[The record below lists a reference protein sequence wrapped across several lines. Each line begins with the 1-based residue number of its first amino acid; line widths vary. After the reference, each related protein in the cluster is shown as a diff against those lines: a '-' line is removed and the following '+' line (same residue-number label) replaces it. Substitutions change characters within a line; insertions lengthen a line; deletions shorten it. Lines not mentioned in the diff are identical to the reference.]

1 MKQVVAIIKP
11 FKLDDVRES
20 LSEIGVQGLTVSEVK
35 GFGRQ
40 KGHTELYRGAE
51 YVVDFLPKLKLEIA
65 VDDGIV
71 EQVVEAITKGAN
83 TGKIGDGKIFVYP
96 LEQVIRI
103 RTGETGSDARE
114 ASGAVIMEN
123 EIFQLQYAMD
133 TFYFLIC
140 GALVMWMAAG
150 FSMLEAGLV
159 RAKNTT
165 EILTK
170 NVMLFSIACISYL
183 VVGYDIMY
191 GGGVFLSG
199 IAGGDTL
206 VADALTASQEAGF
219 EGGSVYSAA
228 SDFFF
233 QVVFVATAMSI
244 VSGAVAERMKL
255 WAFAAFAVVLT
266 AFIYPM
272 EGAWTWGGADVFG
285 MYNLGDLGFSDF
297 AGSGIVHMAGAAAA
311 LAGVILL
318 GARKGKYG
326 PNGEVRP
333 IPGANM
339 PLATLGTFILWMGW
353 FGFNGGS
360 VLKLGDM
367 ASANA
372 VAMVFLNT
380 NTAAAGGALAALLVA
395 KLAFGK
401 ADLTMILNGALA
413 GLVAITAGP
422 DTPTPLMATIIG
434 AIGGV
439 IVVFSIVFFDK
450 IKIDDPVGAISVH
463 GVVGLWGLLAVPL
476 TNDGASFSGQII
488 GAATIFI
495 WVFVTSFI
503 VWSILKMVMGIRV
516 SDEEE
521 YEGVDIVECGV
532 EAYPEF
538 TSSGK

>member
-1 MKQVVAIIKP
+1 
-11 FKLDDVRES
+11 
-20 LSEIGVQGLTVSEVK
+20 
-35 GFGRQ
+35 
-40 KGHTELYRGAE
+40 
-51 YVVDFLPKLKLEIA
+51 
-65 VDDGIV
+65 
-71 EQVVEAITKGAN
+71 
-83 TGKIGDGKIFVYP
+83 
-96 LEQVIRI
+96 
-103 RTGETGSDARE
+103 
-114 ASGAVIMEN
+114 MEDQ
-123 EIFQLQYAMD
+123 IFQLQYAMD
-133 TFYFLIC
+133 TFYFLVC

-170 NVMLFSIACISYL
+170 NVMLFAIASTSYL

-191 GGGVFLSG
+191 GGGLFLTG
-199 IAGGDTL
+199 IDGGDTL
-206 VADALTASQEAGF
+206 VADALAASAEAGF
-219 EGGSVYSAA
+219 DGGSVYSGA

-255 WAFAAFAVVLT
+255 SAFAFFAIVMT

-272 EGAWTWGGADVFG
+272 SGAWTWGGASVFG
-285 MYNLGDLGFSDF
+285 LFSLGDDFGFLDF

-318 GARKGKYG
+318 GSRKGKYG
-326 PNGEVRP
+326 ANGEVKP
-333 IPGANM
+333 IPGANL

-360 VLKLGDM
+360 VLKLGDI
-367 ASANA
+367 ASSNA

-380 NTAAAGGALAALLVA
+380 NAAAAGGVLGALIISKVL
-395 KLAFGK
+395 FNK

-422 DTPTPLMATIIG
+422 DTPTPVVATLIG
-434 AIGGV
+434 AVGGV
-439 IVVFSIVFFDK
+439 LVVFSIIMMDK
-450 IKIDDPVGAISVH
+450 FKIDDPVGAISVH

-476 TNDGASFSGQII
+476 TNSDASFIGQIV
-488 GAATIFI
+488 GAATILV
-495 WVFVTSFI
+495 WVFGASFI
-503 VWSILKMVMGIRV
+503 TWLVLKKVMGIRV
-516 SDEEE
+516 SEEE
-521 YEGVDIVECGV
+521 EAAGVDISECGM

-538 TSSGK
+538 TDR